1 MKLIKN
7 IESLKMLFM
16 AGALSIVAS
25 CGTNTENASPAEET
39 PVNEEIATAPTGDN
53 SQNSL
58 DYAGT
63 YKGVTPCAD
72 CDGIEVELTINQ
84 DSTFSLSNKY
94 LGKGDGK
101 PFVKTG
107 RYSWTADGST
117 IELEG
122 ITDGPSKFKVGENR
136 VWMLDMQGNKVE
148 GALADKYI
156 LTKQ

>member
-1 MKLIKN
+1 MKISYSIATLKRLFIAGVFLI
-7 IESLKMLFM
+7 F
-16 AGALSIVAS
+16 AS
-25 CGTNTENASPAEET
+25 CGTNSENATPAQEET
-39 PVNEEIATAPTGDN
+39 VKEEIAPVPTGDN
-53 SQNSL
+53 SQTSV
-58 DYAGT
+58 DYPGT
-63 YKGVTPCAD
+63 YKGITPCAD
-72 CDGIEVELTINQ
+72 CEGIEVELIINQ

>member
-1 MKLIKN
+1 MKISYSIATLKRLFIAGVFLI
-7 IESLKMLFM
+7 F
-16 AGALSIVAS
+16 AS
-25 CGTNTENASPAEET
+25 CGTNSENATPAQEET
-39 PVNEEIATAPTGDN
+39 VKEEIAPVPTGDN
-53 SQNSL
+53 SQTSV
-58 DYAGT
+58 DYPGT
-63 YKGVTPCAD
+63 YKGITPCAD
-72 CDGIEVELTINQ
+72 CEGIEVELIINQ

-122 ITDGPSKFKVGENR
+122 ISDGPSKFKVGENR

>member
-1 MKLIKN
+1 MKISYSIATLKRLFIAGVFLI
-7 IESLKMLFM
+7 F
-16 AGALSIVAS
+16 AS
-25 CGTNTENASPAEET
+25 CGTNSENATPAQEET
-39 PVNEEIATAPTGDN
+39 VKEEIAPVPTGDK
-53 SQNSL
+53 SQTSV
-58 DYAGT
+58 DYPGT
-63 YKGVTPCAD
+63 YKGITPCAD
-72 CDGIEVELTINQ
+72 CEGIEVELIINQ